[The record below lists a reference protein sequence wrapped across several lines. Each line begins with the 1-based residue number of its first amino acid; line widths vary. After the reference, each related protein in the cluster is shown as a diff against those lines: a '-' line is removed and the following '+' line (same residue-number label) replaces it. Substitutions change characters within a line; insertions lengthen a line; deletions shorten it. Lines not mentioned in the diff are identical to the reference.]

1 MFNKLIDMFKGGLAK
16 LGIIKTLKSISDH
29 KDIGQNDGMFKLI
42 EKWNGLYQGTD
53 KDYFN
58 IQVQTISGKKDRRLR
73 TLGLPKVMSNEMA
86 SLIFN
91 ERCEIN
97 IDDDQVK
104 EFVDDVFKRNK
115 FNKNFQ
121 DYLEYSFAIGG
132 MVIKPYFDGEKVMLS
147 FVSATNFVPIS
158 WKNGNIYEA
167 VFTDHFVEKDKHLTH
182 LEWHLWESGVY
193 VVKNELYKSD
203 TSDSIGRKVALGESP
218 KTENLVDEAPIRNL
232 NQSLFTYFRPNTAN
246 NFDMSSPL
254 GISIFANAM
263 DTLEAVDTAFDSFH
277 REFRLGK
284 KRILVPAEYIK
295 TVIDPTTGN
304 AARYFDDT
312 DETYEAFRSEI
323 DSNSGI
329 KDISVELRVEEHIA
343 GINALLNLLAMQ
355 TGFSTG
361 TFTFDGQSM
370 KTATE
375 VVSEN
380 SKTFKSKQSH
390 ETIIDGALTELVGS
404 IITLAELYELGSF
417 TDEYEVE
424 VKFDDSI
431 AEDKQSDINQQVQ
444 LVSAELQSK
453 KRAIMK
459 IFKVT
464 EQEAD
469 EIVAEINQE
478 QQATAPQEAA
488 YESVLFGSQE

>member
-1 MFNKLIDMFKGGLAK
+1 MFNKIKELFKGGLAK
-16 LGIIKTLKSISDH
+16 LGIIKTLKSITDH
-29 KDIGQNDGMFKLI
+29 ESIGQNDRMFKLI

-53 KDYFN
+53 EDYFN
-58 IQVQTISGKKDRRLR
+58 IKVKTISGVKDRQLR
-73 TLGLPKVMSNEMA
+73 TLGLPKIISNEMA
-86 SLIFN
+86 SLIYN

-97 IDDDQVK
+97 IDDKQVK
-104 EFVDDVFKRNK
+104 TFIDDVFKRNK

-132 MVIKPYFDGEKVMLS
+132 MVIKPYVEYDKVMLS
-147 FVSATNFVPIS
+147 FVPATNFVPIS

-167 VFTDHFVEKDKHLTH
+167 VFTDHFIEKDKHFTH
-182 LEWHLWESGVY
+182 LEWHLWENSVY
-193 VVKNELYKSD
+193 LVKNELYKSD
-203 TSDSIGRKVALGESP
+203 TGDTVGRKVALSESP
-218 KTENLVDEAPIRNL
+218 KTEHLVDEVPIRNIK
-232 NQSLFTYFRPNTAN
+232 QSLFTYFRPNTAN
-246 NFDMSSPL
+246 NFDMTSPL
-254 GISIFANAM
+254 GISIFSNAM

-284 KRILVPAEYIK
+284 KRILVPSEYIK
-295 TVIDPTTGN
+295 TVIDPQTGN
-304 AARYFDDT
+304 ASRYFDDT
-312 DETYEAFRSEI
+312 DETYEAFKSEM
-323 DSNSGI
+323 DENSGI
-329 KDISVELRVEEHIA
+329 KDVSVELRVEEHIS
-343 GINALLNLLAMQ
+343 GINALLNLLSMQ

-404 IITLAELYELGSF
+404 IINLAELYEIESF
-417 TDEYEVE
+417 ADEYEVE
-424 VKFDDSI
+424 VQFDDSI

-464 EQEAD
+464 EQEAKD
-469 EIVAEINQE
+469 IIVEINQE
-478 QQATAPQEAA
+478 HQATAPQEDE
-488 YESVLFGSQE
+488 YESALFGGQE